1 MSWLCVTH
9 DPVES
14 WNRVTRPPARMLQIV
29 LSAGTQRSL
38 TMGRYGNCA
47 HNRSAIPAEV
57 SAVASRKLS
66 TRTFGAGLELT
77 SRPITAQP
85 TWWNEPHTLT
95 CA

>member
-1 MSWLCVTH
+1 
-9 DPVES
+9 
-14 WNRVTRPPARMLQIV
+14 MLQIV

-47 HNRSAIPAEV
+47 YNRSATLAEV
-57 SAVASRKLS
+57 SAVASRRLS

-77 SRPITAQP
+77 SHLINAQSAQ
-85 TWWNEPHTLT
+85 WNEPHNVN